1 MKEGNNGRKFLTG
14 EEITNILSSVRKPG
28 LRYTVD
34 HYLLDYIKC
43 CLLEEGQ
50 LDNNIAKLQDALNH
64 IDDTEAKSNVED
76 VISSLK
82 CVQKEYNE
90 YLEDTGVLA
99 DGGFPSPR
107 GSEEI

>member
-1 MKEGNNGRKFLTG
+1 MKEENNERKFLTG
-14 EEITNILSSVRKPG
+14 EEITNILSSVQKPG

-50 LDNNIAKLQDALNH
+50 LDNNITKLQNALKH
-64 IDDTEAKSNVED
+64 IENPEAKSNVED
-76 VISSLK
+76 VISSLQ
-82 CVQKEYNE
+82 CVQKEYTE

-107 GSEEI
+107 GAEEI